1 MARTLRTM
9 ASGKRTGDKQR
20 RVPHALPAGRLQ
32 QGRGQGQLHRI
43 PRQSVLPQA
52 YQAGGD
58 PQARATA
65 RNAQADQRRRP
76 VRTAS
81 EICAG
86 ARPLHVQL
94 LHPRHVVRGHDL
106 SAKKRHQ
113 RRCADIQTKENRP
126 DTHAAHRTAP
136 AAHHR
141 PLQRRFTL
149 YTARARPRRQLP
161 RLPSAAARTE
171 QIHPE
176 DRHDAGNFRTADI
189 LCGTPFMGTDA
200 MALNAATR

>member
-1 MARTLRTM
+1 MTYSPDSVGMHRHTFTGRPAFTGQPASKTPPRFHVLLRTPRRRVRTNGKRRFRRKLPDGIPHARQIHERPQTAARTIYRRMARTLRTM

-58 PQARATA
+58 PQARAAA

-94 LHPRHVVRGHDL
+94 LHPRHGR
-106 SAKKRHQ
+106 SW
-113 RRCADIQTKENRP
+113 T
-126 DTHAAHRTAP
+126 
-136 AAHHR
+136 
-141 PLQRRFTL
+141 
-149 YTARARPRRQLP
+149 
-161 RLPSAAARTE
+161 
-171 QIHPE
+171 
-176 DRHDAGNFRTADI
+176 
-189 LCGTPFMGTDA
+189 
-200 MALNAATR
+200 